1 MKKNKDIKI
10 LISTNKKIIYSGII
24 GIGIGTLITLSF
36 YPERIAKLEN
46 GEEVVVTTDTSTITA
61 NKLYEDMKEEHS
73 ITTLLNTLDSE
84 ILSTM
89 YTITDD
95 MNNEIEDTL
104 EYYLNAYKSYYN
116 YTEENFLTSNGFT
129 SKEDFKNY
137 LTTDYLRNLY
147 YEEYAKEKITDKEIK
162 NYYKDNVFGA
172 INTKYIAVDSNMDN
186 SEDLINEI
194 IKNLNSGSSYDDII
208 NEYKE
213 KITYQELSYQGWDSS
228 LDKEYLEELKNLKEN
243 NYSKEYVTTDYGYTI
258 IFRLDQKDKENLEDI
273 KDAIKQKLASEL
285 MLEDENLYYQALIQ
299 LREDNNI
306 DFKDTILEKKYTAY
320 CEQFK

>member
-46 GEEVVVTTDTSTITA
+46 GEEIVVTTDTSTITA

-116 YTEENFLTSNGFT
+116 YTEEDFLTSNGFT

-147 YEEYAKEKITDKEIK
+147 YEEYAKEQITDKEIK
-162 NYYKDNVFGA
+162 NYYKKSVYGA
-172 INTKYIAVDSNMDN
+172 INTNYIAIKTTEENA
-186 SEDLINEI
+186 EDLVKEI
-194 IKNLNSGSSYDDII
+194 LDKLNNGSTYDNII
-208 NEYKE
+208 EEYKD
-213 KITYQELSYQGWDSS
+213 KINYANLGYQIWNSTIDSKYMDA
-228 LDKEYLEELKNLKEN
+228 LKELKDNT
-243 NYSKEYVTTDYGYTI
+243 YSKEYVITDFGYTI
-258 IFRLDQKDKENLEDI
+258 IFRLDQKDKNTLENE
-273 KDAIKQKLASEL
+273 KDNIREKLAQDL
-285 MLEDENLYYQALIQ
+285 MDSDENLFYKSLIN
-299 LREDNNI
+299 LRENYNI
-306 DFKDTILEKKYTAY
+306 DFKDTDLNKKYKVY
-320 CEQFK
+320 CNQFK